1 MRVAVGRG
9 SGERV
14 RKCKRQRE
22 TEKRREQSRRCK
34 APFLVYY
41 LKQIPKQMNSL
52 NENSLLF
59 LFFYYFLI
67 FLAVEWPKGGVVGC
81 AISWGDDSAGR
92 FYLAYEIIWGR
103 FWQLSLL
110 GLVLIRPFLGSS
122 VCSRCTAT

>member
-59 LFFYYFLI
+59 LYSI
-67 FLAVEWPKGGVVGC
+67 
-81 AISWGDDSAGR
+81 ISS
-92 FYLAYEIIWGR
+92 F
-103 FWQLSLL
+103 SLL
-110 GLVLIRPFLGSS
+110 WSGQKAAWQAVP
-122 VCSRCTAT
+122 